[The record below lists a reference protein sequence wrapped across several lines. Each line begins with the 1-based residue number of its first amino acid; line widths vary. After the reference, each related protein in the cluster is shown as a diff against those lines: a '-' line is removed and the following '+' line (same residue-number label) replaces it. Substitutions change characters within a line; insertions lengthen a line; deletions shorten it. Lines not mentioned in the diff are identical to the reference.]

1 MSADVLLSDIAAKRD
16 LTEVE
21 ARGLVD
27 SIRVDIEDVGVRIA
41 TAYLGRAWVALG
53 HPSWDAMC
61 TAEFDGARLRVPREQ
76 RAEQVQ
82 SLRSAGLSTRA
93 IGAALGIDKSTV
105 RRDLPAAPDGAP
117 GADAPREPVV
127 GQDGKAYPAT
137 QPARP
142 SMPQRVP
149 ADTTTGL
156 VTDPG
161 DVPFEQW
168 QEQQVEQ
175 DDAAMAESLE
185 AHMANTDIRYLGNL
199 FRGITTTQHVLLD
212 LDPARAIEVCRE
224 RDDERASLLAFIAR
238 DLAWMRTVQSGLGR
252 NLRSVR

>member
-1 MSADVLLSDIAAKRD
+1 MSTDVLLSDIAAKRD

-41 TAYLGRAWVALG
+41 TAYLGRAWVALDYQ
-53 HPSWDAMC
+53 SWDAMC

-76 RAEQVQ
+76 RVEQVQ

-105 RRDLPAAPDGAP
+105 RRDLPAAPDGAR

-137 QPARP
+137 QPARAR
-142 SMPQRVP
+142 MPERVP
-149 ADTTTGL
+149 ADTTTGE

-168 QEQQVEQ
+168 QEQQDHAALTQSVETQ
-175 DDAAMAESLE
+175 FGDSDARFCHNLSRAVVNTRTSLLALSPE
-185 AHMANTDIRYLGNL
+185 
-199 FRGITTTQHVLLD
+199 
-212 LDPARAIEVCRE
+212 RAIEVCR
-224 RDDERASLLAFIAR
+224 DDDNRRADLLGFLGR
-238 DLAWMRTVQSGLGR
+238 VRAWTNTVESGLGR